1 MVSAIISD
9 TSDDGKLNDN
19 WLILR
24 SISYWYTL
32 ALKIFYQVNNWKL
45 YDRVYSNFPTSAI
58 NAITT
63 LEDVKPERVVM
74 ITRGNCYPLW
84 DEFKVNLSFIIS
96 KHAKYNKGGKM

>member
-1 MVSAIISD
+1 LEINPSNQNLNLVSAIISD

-19 WLILR
+19 WLVLR
-24 SISYWYTL
+24 T
-32 ALKIFYQVNNWKL
+32 LKIFYQVNNWKL
-45 YDRVYSNFPTSAI
+45 YDRVYSNFPTSSI

-84 DEFKVNLSFIIS
+84 DEFKKTCKI
-96 KHAKYNKGGKM
+96 